1 MNPIRVAF
9 KPGDKYSWAHSDVR
23 LDETLGKGHFGEVFR
38 GYLIPKK
45 MPVAIK
51 TCKPNLDVVNEKQKF
66 IEEAEI
72 MKTCNHPNVVK
83 LIGICKDQDPYYI
96 CKSTFA
102 MCFLNKQIKI
112 DFLNSS
118 FSRAIVPCN
127 SI

>member
-9 KPGDKYSWAHSDVR
+9 KPGDKYSWTHSDVR

-45 MPVAIK
+45 MGVAIK
-51 TCKPNLDVVNEKQKF
+51 TCKPNDDVINQKQKF

-83 LIGICKDQDPYYI
+83 LIGICKDEDPYYI
-96 CKSTFA
+96 SKWSCVRG
-102 MCFLNKQIKI
+102 NIR
-112 DFLNSS
+112 N
-118 FSRAIVPCN
+118 
-127 SI
+127 